1 MANQTWCG
9 NFRLI
14 TDNEEIIERLQLFS
28 DMLLKHDN
36 NILSYNLDETIILLD
51 EKDKPI
57 KTNIYTFLFF
67 HDYFNYWKMFSNF
80 NKVSSFLVFSDL
92 FSRDNYLE
100 FDNIPESKDKFFNEL
115 LLFFNTNIFKEEYL
129 NDHKFYKNLFTSI
142 AFSEMFKYAKNKIII
157 PCEYED
163 ILLENIFK
171 ENIIQYKNQTF
182 KKIFNEISVDK
193 KNEFFNKKNILE
205 YFAPFLKLAY
215 SYEYKQGKFIYTNKS
230 QITLVKNDFEDLF
243 IKYNNFFKKININ
256 DQKVLLNIFT
266 HHNRKRLALEMIE
279 NFDLMKEDYLDDE
292 FILLQNKLNKSPLEI
307 NINSYFLNKKLTKN
321 LSTKN
326 KDKKPKI

>member
-129 NDHKFYKNLFTSI
+129 NDHKLYKNLFTSI

-193 KNEFFNKKNILE
+193 KMN
-205 YFAPFLKLAY
+205 FL
-215 SYEYKQGKFIYTNKS
+215 I
-230 QITLVKNDFEDLF
+230 
-243 IKYNNFFKKININ
+243 KKI
-256 DQKVLLNIFT
+256 
-266 HHNRKRLALEMIE
+266 
-279 NFDLMKEDYLDDE
+279 Y
-292 FILLQNKLNKSPLEI
+292 
-307 NINSYFLNKKLTKN
+307 
-321 LSTKN
+321 
-326 KDKKPKI
+326 